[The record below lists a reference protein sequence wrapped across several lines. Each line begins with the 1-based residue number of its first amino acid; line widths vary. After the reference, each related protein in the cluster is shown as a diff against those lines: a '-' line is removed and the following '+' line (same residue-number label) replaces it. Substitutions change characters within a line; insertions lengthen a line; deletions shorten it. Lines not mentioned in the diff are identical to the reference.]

1 MGIYIMF
8 NELSK
13 DVCKFTKNP
22 QIRWVLVLV
31 LILYV
36 FSLDQFVT
44 REGNTLLKSTP
55 VKLLVLLLIILLAD
69 RDPLMAI
76 LLAVSYLVSLHSIP
90 FLEGMEGFNTNTDT
104 DKEVMDQAEVLLNC
118 YEKSNSNKK
127 LQSMTIIKAIDIIQE
142 MKKKDKK
149 KDKN

>member
-1 MGIYIMF
+1 MF

-55 VKLLVLLLIILLAD
+55 VKLLVLLFIILLAD

-90 FLEGMEGFNTNTDT
+90 FLEGMKGLNNKHKDT
-104 DKEVMDQAEVLLNC
+104 ESKEVMDQAEVLLHC

-127 LQSMTIIKAIDIIQE
+127 LPSMTIIKAIDIIQE

-149 KDKN
+149 